1 MTHDRELLRSLIMYA
16 GSDHVLLG
24 SDHPFDM
31 GADHPVEEVRALDLP
46 PHEREAVL
54 GGNAVRLLGLKEG

>member
-1 MTHDRELLRSLIMYA
+1 
-16 GSDHVLLG
+16 
-24 SDHPFDM
+24 M

-46 PHEREAVL
+46 LHEREAVL

>member
-1 MTHDRELLRSLIMYA
+1 MYA

-31 GADHPVEEVRALDLP
+31 GTANPVEEVRALDLP